1 MEGVNDQA
9 RAGRPPPQDWHQGMR
24 RSQGEDSQPP
34 GSPAAGRAPSPS
46 SLHTV
51 SWEWAHN
58 RAETPGI
65 R

>member
-34 GSPAAGRAPSPS
+34 GSPAAGRAQPQQPP
-46 SLHTV
+46 HGV
-51 SWEWAHN
+51 MGMG
-58 RAETPGI
+58 PQ
-65 R
+65 